1 MMMVYTETW
10 QEECG
15 FGDDK
20 NKRLCEEDVVCVGE
34 RIKEEGVAG

>member
-1 MMMVYTETW
+1 MMVVYTETW

-20 NKRLCEEDVVCVGE
+20 NKRLCEDVVCW
-34 RIKEEGVAG
+34 